1 MRSAVTPSVRA
12 RALAGDADLVIVR
25 PTDWLQLTGILDRSK
40 VMKLKGLHDEPGR
53 GLGPRPAKY
62 AGDWNA
68 ASRLRVCIH
77 GLCSGRVGR
86 QSRPRHEEI
95 VVVHVAIHAAGNFSG
110 FWTEGGTST
119 FKEDHN
125 DDAPDAGVG
134 IGCEPSKAR
143 ACMRAGS
150 GLAED
155 FFFIE
160 VQAKAACRA
169 VSHRPG
175 HAIGDFRNQ
184 SGDVELALHARLKVC
199 DFFGSRRMLQVVE
212 SSAIGDGGDH

>member
-12 RALAGDADLVIVR
+12 RALARDADLVIGR
-25 PTDWLQLTGILDRSK
+25 PTDWLQLTGA
-40 VMKLKGLHDEPGR
+40 
-53 GLGPRPAKY
+53 LGEFESHEAEGMARRARTRAGPATGKTLLRM
-62 AGDWNA
+62 GT
-68 ASRLRVCIH
+68 RFRELRVCIH

-110 FWTEGGTST
+110 FWTEGGTSA
-119 FKEDHN
+119 FEEDHN
-125 DDAPDAGVG
+125 DDPPDAGVG
-134 IGCEPSKAR
+134 IGCEPAKAR

-155 FFFIE
+155 FFFVE

-169 VSHRPG
+169 VSYRPG
-175 HAIGDFRNQ
+175 HAIGNFRNQ

-199 DFFGSRRMLQVVE
+199 DFFR
-212 SSAIGDGGDH
+212 